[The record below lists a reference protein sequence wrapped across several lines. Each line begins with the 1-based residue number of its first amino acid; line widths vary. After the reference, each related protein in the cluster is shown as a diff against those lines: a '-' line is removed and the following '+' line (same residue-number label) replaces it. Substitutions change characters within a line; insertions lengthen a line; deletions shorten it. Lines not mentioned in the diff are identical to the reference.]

1 MNLKLPKF
9 LRRSE
14 TRGYTDLFTSRLLS
28 DATAGSTADASR
40 SAALEIAAGLWS
52 RSMSMAEVSGAG
64 AFGDALTA
72 DVLAFIGR
80 ELCRC
85 GEAVFVIETMPT
97 ARLIPAA
104 NWDVYGGAD
113 PASWMY
119 RVNLDGPSRQVS
131 RVIPADGLI
140 HVRYAISAKRPHVG
154 LSPLQVAADA
164 GRLTGFTDRALGDE
178 MSMPHG
184 ALAVMPDTAGNDDDE
199 VDPLAAIRD
208 DIGKLAGQIAFVET
222 TAEGGGTGRS
232 TSPQSDWMIRRVG
245 ADVPA
250 AVGLLH
256 SQAAMS
262 ALAACGV
269 TGALAGIQTTDGASR
284 REALRQF
291 LRLTIAPIARLVAV
305 ELRRKLDVPE
315 LELDFNELYAAD
327 IRTQAQAFA
336 SLVAAGL
343 EQSVAAK
350 VAGVDDAV

>member
-1 MNLKLPKF
+1 MKLPKF

-14 TRGYTDLFTSRLLS
+14 QRTYTDLLTNRLIS
-28 DATAGSTADASR
+28 DATASSAADGSR

-64 AFGDALTA
+64 AFTDAISA

-97 ARLIPAA
+97 ARLIPVA

-119 RVNLDGPSRQVS
+119 RVDLDGPSAHETR
-131 RVIPADGLI
+131 RIPGDGLI
-140 HVRYAISAKRPHVG
+140 HVRYAISARQPHIG

-164 GRLTGFTDRALGDE
+164 GRLTGVTDRALGDE

-184 ALAVMPDTAGNDDDE
+184 ALAIMPETPDDGTEGPD
-199 VDPLAAIRD
+199 VLSMLRD
-208 DIGKLAGQIAFVET
+208 DIGSLEGQIAFVET
-222 TAEGGGTGRS
+222 TAAGGGQGRANA
-232 TSPQSDWMIRRVG
+232 PQSDWMIRRVG

-291 LRLTIAPIARLVAV
+291 LRLTVAPVAELVTV
-305 ELRRKLDVPE
+305 ELRRKLDTPD
-315 LELDFNELYAAD
+315 LMLGFNRCTRAIFGRKLK
-327 IRTQAQAFA
+327 R
-336 SLVAAGL
+336 
-343 EQSVAAK
+343 SV
-350 VAGVDDAV
+350 V

>member
-1 MNLKLPKF
+1 MRFPKF

-14 TRGYTDLFTSRLLS
+14 QRTYTDLLTNRLIS
-28 DATAGSTADASR
+28 DATASSAADGSR

-64 AFGDALTA
+64 AFTDALTA

-85 GEAVFVIETMPT
+85 GEAVFVIETIPT
-97 ARLIPAA
+97 ARLIPVA

-119 RVNLDGPSRQVS
+119 RVDLDGPSTHETR
-131 RVIPADGLI
+131 RVPGDGLI
-140 HVRYAISAKRPHVG
+140 HVRYAISARQPHIG

-184 ALAVMPDTAGNDDDE
+184 ALITQPDVAGSDADA

-208 DIGKLAGQIAFVET
+208 DIGKLEGQIAFVPT
-222 TAEGGGTGRS
+222 TATGYD
-232 TSPQSDWMIRRVG
+232 TGQANAPQSDWPIRRVG

-291 LRLTIAPIARLVAV
+291 LRLTIAPIARLVTV
-305 ELRRKLDVPE
+305 ELRRKLDAPD
-315 LELDFNELYAAD
+315 LELGFNELYASD
-327 IRTQAQAFA
+327 VRTQAQAVG
-336 SLVAAGL
+336 SLVTAGMPL
-343 EQSVAAK
+343 QQAAK
-350 VAGVDDAV
+350 VAGIDDGV